1 MSVRWV
7 CDPVFLAHDPGP
19 HHPESP
25 WRYRAMLQVEPPPGA
40 RTSPA
45 PRWATVDELAR
56 VHDPAW
62 AARVLSGEVF
72 DADPET
78 PIGPRTAEC
87 VARASGAV
95 LDAVDAALD
104 AGEHS
109 FVAVRPPGHHAERA
123 RGLGFCP
130 IHHVAVGAAA
140 ARARGARVAVVDW
153 DVHWGNGT
161 TALLA
166 GDPGLFAVSVHQAD
180 LFPVGGDAG
189 DARPG
194 VLHVP
199 LGPDT
204 DDDALLAAF
213 DAEVMPRLRA
223 FAPTLVLVSA
233 GYDGHADDAMS
244 SWKISAAG
252 YAALTARVAGLG
264 APVVAVLE
272 GGYDPASLRAS
283 VEATLE
289 ALCASPSS
297 ALTSPPSP
305 PR

>member
-1 MSVRWV
+1 MTVRWV
-7 CDPVFLAHDPGP
+7 RDPVFLLHDPGP

-25 WRYRAMLQVEPPPGA
+25 WRYRAILQVVAPPGA
-40 RTSPA
+40 REVDA
-45 PRWATVDELAR
+45 PRRATVEELAR

-78 PIGPRTAEC
+78 PIGPHTGAC

-104 AGEHS
+104 QGEHS
-109 FVAVRPPGHHAERA
+109 FVAVRPPGHHAEAA

-140 ARARGARVAVVDW
+140 ARARGVRVAVVDW

-166 GDPGLFAVSVHQAD
+166 GDPDLLAFSVHQAG
-180 LFPVGGDAG
+180 LFPVGGDDD
-189 DARPG
+189 DAPPG
-194 VLHVP
+194 VVHLP

-204 DDDALLAAF
+204 DDDALLAVF
-213 DAEVMPRLRA
+213 DAEVMPRLTA
-223 FAPTLVLVSA
+223 FAPALVLVSA

-244 SWKISAAG
+244 SWRLTAQG
-252 YAALTARVAGLG
+252 YAALTARLCRLG

-289 ALCASPSS
+289 ALCASPPS
-297 ALTSPPSP
+297 APTSPRSP
-305 PR
+305 RR